1 MFMTSENLSPLEQ
14 RIITVLE
21 DSPDEWL
28 SRSQIA
34 ERIGR
39 TNGYTQNDVRAL
51 NMLLERGRIEIRE
64 TVIGV
69 AKSMYEYRAKQ

>member
-1 MFMTSENLSPLEQ
+1 MIMTSENLSPLEQ
-14 RIITVLE
+14 RIIATLE
-21 DSPDEWL
+21 ESRDEWL

-51 NMLLERGRIEIRE
+51 KTLLERGRIEVRE